1 MRKARIFER
10 KMIQKSD
17 FLRKHNSKK
26 KWEFLKKIRLLGDGV
41 GS

>member
-1 MRKARIFER
+1 MGKTRIFER

-26 KWEFLKKIRLLGDGV
+26 KLEFIKKKIPLGDGV